1 MCQKFPFT
9 VFIWAYLL
17 FKFVTPVICD
27 SCQNAFETFQ
37 KILQTCQQPGRFH
50 RGRRISEITT
60 HFVFTKM
67 ECLDTSLR
75 TAECASFEMKVTRPD
90 HNGLKGLV
98 CIINLRPENKSLEL
112 VGKRRG
118 WIHVNVSSQ
127 ELQEVS

>member
-9 VFIWAYLL
+9 VFIWAYFLC
-17 FKFVTPVICD
+17 VTPVICD

-37 KILQTCQQPGRFH
+37 KILQTRQQPGRFY

-67 ECLDTSLR
+67 ECLDTCLR
-75 TAECASFEMKVTRPD
+75 TTECASFEVKVTRPD
-90 HNGLKGLV
+90 HNGSKEWV
-98 CIINLRPENKSLEL
+98 CVINLRPENKSLEL
-112 VGKRRG
+112 VGKRSG

-127 ELQEVS
+127 ELEEVS

>member
-1 MCQKFPFT
+1 MLLKLSKKYYRL
-9 VFIWAYLL
+9 VNSREDFI
-17 FKFVTPVICD
+17 VD
-27 SCQNAFETFQ
+27 E
-37 KILQTCQQPGRFH
+37 
-50 RGRRISEITT
+50 RISEITT